1 MPDSVSIRYITL
13 DILRDCH
20 LTEPGYKRLV
30 GSTGNSWGWCLKT
43 MKVYHDS
50 RKYRHG
56 VPYPRDIDDKLRMPD
71 TFYMILDMDRGT
83 LAFQVC
89 NDFLGVAFSGL
100 RGEELFPIVSAVWG
114 HCEVSWRFGFSSFI
128 NSCFVGNPDLC
139 GKPPV

>member
-1 MPDSVSIRYITL
+1 MPDSVSIRYISL

-83 LAFQVC
+83 LAFQVTT
-89 NDFLGVAFSGL
+89 FSGVLIFTLTFPPGMQRLPWSCLL
-100 RGEELFPIVSAVWG
+100 RVERRGALPYCQCG
-114 HCEVSWRFGFSSFI
+114 
-128 NSCFVGNPDLC
+128 VGPL
-139 GKPPV
+139 